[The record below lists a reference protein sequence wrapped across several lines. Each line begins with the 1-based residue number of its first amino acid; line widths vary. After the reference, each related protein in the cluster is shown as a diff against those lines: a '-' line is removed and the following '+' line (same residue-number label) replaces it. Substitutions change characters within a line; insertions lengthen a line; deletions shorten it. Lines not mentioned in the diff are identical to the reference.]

1 MEVDHH
7 SPVALYRQLADLIRD
22 QVRSGELAP
31 RAALPSESWLCQRH
45 GLGRGTVR
53 RAMQALRDEGVVY
66 TLPQRGTYV
75 ADPEPAPEGRKR
87 PGTGRSSRPRD

>member
-31 RAALPSESWLCQRH
+31 RAALPSESWLCQRY

-75 ADPEPAPEGRKR
+75 AEPAPPGARKKPSGGR
-87 PGTGRSSRPRD
+87 RSSRPRD